1 MAAHLLLIC
10 TLFLTLSGDTV
21 TSSRDTVVP
30 KQPFSIIWNGDTQGC
45 LKNYSVNVDISFF
58 DVLVN
63 PGQTFR
69 GPDMTIFYRDQLGTY
84 PYYTSTGQPV
94 FGGLPQNASLD
105 THLAHAFRDILAAI
119 PASTFSGLAVIDWES
134 WRPRWA
140 FNFDSKNIYREC
152 SKDMVQK
159 EHPHWPP
166 TEVEEAARN
175 QFQEAAKAWMRD
187 TLELGQ
193 GLRPNGIWGFY
204 QFPQCFNYD
213 IPSPNY
219 TGQCPSFNCKEND
232 KLDWL
237 WKQSNALYP
246 SIYLPAS
253 LKGTKKTQMFVRHRV
268 GEAFRVALSSGNPNL
283 LVLPYLQVLYVGTND
298 FLPLEE
304 LEHSLGE
311 SAAQGAAGVVLW
323 MSSKDSRT
331 KESCAAIKKYV
342 DSTLGP
348 FILNVTSGAHLCSE
362 ALCSGHGR
370 CVRRPSHPDALLILN
385 PASFSIYHPENEP
398 NTLKVKGTFSPEDLK
413 QMAAEFECRCYPEW
427 SGTECAQQG
436 TL

>member
-10 TLFLTLSGDTV
+10 TLFLILSGATIIG
-21 TSSRDTVVP
+21 SRDTVVP

-45 LKNYSVNVDISFF
+45 LKNYIVNVDLSFF

-69 GPDMTIFYRDQLGTY
+69 GPDMTIFYRTQLGTY
-84 PYYTSTGQPV
+84 PYYTSTGEPV

-105 THLAHAFRDILAAI
+105 THLARAFRDILTAI

-140 FNFDSKNIYREC
+140 FNFDSKNIYRER

-166 TEVEEAARN
+166 TEVEEAARK
-175 QFQEAAKAWMRD
+175 QFQEAAKAWMGD

-193 GLRPNGIWGFY
+193 ALRPNGIWGFY
-204 QFPQCFNYD
+204 QFPECFNYD
-213 IPSPNY
+213 IPSPKY
-219 TGQCPSFNCKEND
+219 TGQCPRFNREEND

-268 GEAFRVALSSGNPNL
+268 GEAFRVALSSENTNL
-283 LVLPYLQVLYVGTND
+283 LVLPYLQVLYDGTND
-298 FLPLEE
+298 FLPLVSV
-304 LEHSLGE
+304 LSSHLLHSKPG
-311 SAAQGAAGVVLW
+311 
-323 MSSKDSRT
+323 
-331 KESCAAIKKYV
+331 I
-342 DSTLGP
+342 
-348 FILNVTSGAHLCSE
+348 
-362 ALCSGHGR
+362 
-370 CVRRPSHPDALLILN
+370 
-385 PASFSIYHPENEP
+385 
-398 NTLKVKGTFSPEDLK
+398 
-413 QMAAEFECRCYPEW
+413 
-427 SGTECAQQG
+427 
-436 TL
+436 

>member
-10 TLFLTLSGDTV
+10 TLFLTLSGATV
-21 TSSRDTVVP
+21 IGSRDTVVP

-45 LKNYSVNVDISFF
+45 LKNYNVNVDLSFF
-58 DVLVN
+58 HMLVN
-63 PGQTFR
+63 PGETFR
-69 GPDMTIFYRDQLGTY
+69 GPDMTIFYRAQLGTY
-84 PYYTSTGQPV
+84 PYYTSTGEPV

-105 THLAHAFRDILAAI
+105 THLARAFWDILTAI
-119 PASTFSGLAVIDWES
+119 PASTYSGLAVIDWES

-140 FNFDSKNIYREC
+140 FNFDSKNIYRER
-152 SKDMVQK
+152 SKVMVQE

-166 TEVEEAARN
+166 SKVEDVARK
-175 QFQEAAKAWMRD
+175 QFQEAAKTWMGD

-193 GLRPNGIWGFY
+193 ALRPNGIWGFY
-204 QFPQCFNYD
+204 QFPECFNYD
-213 IPSPNY
+213 IPSPKY
-219 TGQCPSFNCKEND
+219 TGQCPSFNYKEND

-283 LVLPYLQVLYVGTND
+283 LVLPYLQVLYDGTRD

-323 MSSKDSRT
+323 MSSEDSST
-331 KESCAAIKKYV
+331 KESCEAIKKYV

-348 FILNVTSGAHLCSE
+348 FILNVTSGARLCSE

-385 PASFSIYHPENEP
+385 PASFSIYHPEDEP
-398 NTLKVKGTFSPEDLK
+398 NTLKVKGTHSPEDLE
-413 QMAAEFECRCYPEW
+413 QMAAEFECRCYPGW
-427 SGTECAQQG
+427 SGAECKQQG
-436 TL
+436 AL